1 MLHTCLL
8 NTNLIKIKLI
18 QTLYNLNHIDFKT
31 CQFRIYLHS
40 TTALWNSHLLTLHR
54 FLKDMS
60 LSWHFL
66 VMPKIVSHP
75 SFSSELNN
83 LFPMLSSEVLHFLT
97 ISSSLGSKTRFN
109 VHSAGQTLVSTSCL
123 DSVVCRR
130 RGFSPCAALTLITTS
145 PALILHPVACGAVCI
160 SQDRDF
166 PWQDPT
172 TVEDLFTG
180 YLTESTW
187 LLMSQI
193 LYFEVLVC
201 SWFKRFR

>member
-1 MLHTCLL
+1 MLHACLL

-31 CQFRIYLHS
+31 RPFRIYLHS

-54 FLKDMS
+54 FLKEMS

-66 VMPKIVSHP
+66 VMPKTVSHA

-83 LFPMLSSEVLHFLT
+83 LFPMLSLEVLHFLT
-97 ISSSLGSKTRFN
+97 ISSSLRSKTLFSF
-109 VHSAGQTLVSTSCL
+109 HSAGQNLVSTSCL
-123 DSVVCRR
+123 DCVACKSRR
-130 RGFSPCAALTLITTS
+130 FSPCAALTLMKTS
-145 PALILHPVACGAVCI
+145 PAFIVHPVACGAVCI

-172 TVEDLFTG
+172 TVEALFTG

-187 LLMSQI
+187 LFMPQV

>member
-1 MLHTCLL
+1 
-8 NTNLIKIKLI
+8 
-18 QTLYNLNHIDFKT
+18 
-31 CQFRIYLHS
+31 
-40 TTALWNSHLLTLHR
+40 
-54 FLKDMS
+54 MS

-83 LFPMLSSEVLHFLT
+83 LFPVLILELLHFLT
-97 ISSSLGSKTRFN
+97 TSSSLGSKARFS
-109 VHSAGQTLVSTSCL
+109 VHSAAPNLVSTSCL
-123 DSVVCRR
+123 DSVACGR
-130 RGFSPCAALTLITTS
+130 RGFSPCAALPLMTPS
-145 PALILHPVACGAVCI
+145 PAFILHPAAWGAVCI

-166 PWQDPT
+166 PWQDPG
-172 TVEDLFTG
+172 TVQDLFTG

-187 LLMSQI
+187 LFVPQI